1 MLRRVGEVALTAPE
15 VGPLCSHLTGS
26 QAIAEVNHDQPPRVA
41 LPAPCEEILI
51 PVISRP
57 T

>member
-1 MLRRVGEVALTAPE
+1 MLRRVGEVALMSSE

-26 QAIAEVNHDQPPRVA
+26 RAIAEVNHDQPTRVA
-41 LPAPCEEILI
+41 LPAPGEEILI